1 MEIQTKMLQIIEI
14 HHREGEKEE
23 VEFRREGKMHIV
35 VDVVEVQVMVV
46 VTALLEEEAA
56 TLDLNILNELRIK
69 TIYLANVVV
78 RIVVID
84 NV

>member
-1 MEIQTKMLQIIEI
+1 MLQIIEI
-14 HHREGEKEE
+14 HHCREEEE

-35 VDVVEVQVMVV
+35 VDVVEVQVMVA
-46 VTALLEEEAA
+46 VTAVLEEEEEEAA